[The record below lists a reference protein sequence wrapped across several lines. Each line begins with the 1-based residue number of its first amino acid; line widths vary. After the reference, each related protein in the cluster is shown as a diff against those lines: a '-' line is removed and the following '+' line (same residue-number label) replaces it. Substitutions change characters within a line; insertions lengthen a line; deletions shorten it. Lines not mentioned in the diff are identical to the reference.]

1 VTNTPADNLF
11 WRWRNVGR
19 PRDRRAYTLIELLLI
34 VTLLGIAGA
43 LVIPSMSSSSVLRI
57 QASVRTLVSDIT
69 FMQADA
75 MAYQS
80 RRVMVFGQVARWN
93 PVSSVWEIV
102 EGDGYTVY
110 AVPTGV
116 TTLDLNSMWMD
127 DPSDSTRPFSRDF
140 SDSKY
145 GGGSI
150 VNPAF
155 NGDVRLIFDEL
166 GGPVAAIDS
175 DDPGMSG
182 TVEIAGE
189 DRRFLVT
196 VEAYTGRVTVTRT
209 E

>member
-1 VTNTPADNLF
+1 M

-19 PRDRRAYTLIELLLI
+19 SGARRAYTLIELLLI

-57 QASVRTLVSDIT
+57 QATVRTLVSDMT

-80 RRVMVFGQVARWN
+80 RRIMVFGQVAQWN
-93 PVSSVWEIV
+93 AASSTWEIV
-102 EGDGYTVY
+102 EGNGYTVY

-116 TTLDLNSMWMD
+116 TVLDLNSMWMD

-140 SDSKY
+140 NDTKY
-145 GGGSI
+145 GGGRI
-150 VNPAF
+150 ANPAF
-155 NGDVRLIFDEL
+155 NGDERLIFDEL

-182 TVEIAGE
+182 TVEIVGE

-196 VEAYTGRVTVTRT
+196 VEAYTGRVTVART